1 MNSLDTQI
9 RTRIG
14 FLASHSGSNMQSII
28 DACKSGLL
36 QAEPVVVISNNGN
49 SGALDR
55 AYREG
60 IPAYYISSK
69 NYPDAEAED
78 KAICDVLIK
87 HQVNLIVLA
96 GFMKKIGPVT
106 LDAFRGRILN
116 IHPALLPKHGG
127 KGMYG
132 KFVHEQV
139 LASGDKQTGATVHL
153 VTSDYDRG
161 PILAQKV
168 VPVLEGD
175 TVESLA
181 NRVLEVEHQI
191 YTETIA
197 GIISGAIQLPQS

>member
-1 MNSLDTQI
+1 MNTMDTQF
-9 RTRIG
+9 RARIG

-28 DACKSGLL
+28 DACKSGRL
-36 QAEPVVVISNNGN
+36 QADPVVVISNNGN

-55 AYREG
+55 AYSEG
-60 IPAYYISSK
+60 IPAFYISSK
-69 NYPDAEAED
+69 NYPDAEVED
-78 KAICDVLIK
+78 KAIRDVLIK

-106 LDAFRGRILN
+106 LDEFRGRILN

-139 LASGDKQTGATVHL
+139 LASGDKQTGVTVHL
-153 VTSDYDRG
+153 VTGDYDRG
-161 PILAQKV
+161 PILAQKI

-197 GIISGAIQLPQS
+197 DIISGAIQLPQS

>member
-1 MNSLDTQI
+1 MNTMNTQI

-28 DACKSGLL
+28 DACKSGYL
-36 QAEPVVVISNNGN
+36 QADPVVVISNNGN

-55 AYREG
+55 ANSEG
-60 IPAYYISSK
+60 IPAFYISSK
-69 NYPDAEAED
+69 NYPDADAED
-78 KAICDVLIK
+78 TAIRDVLLK
-87 HQVNLIVLA
+87 YQVNLIVLA
-96 GFMKKIGPVT
+96 GFMKKIGPRT
-106 LDAFRGRILN
+106 LDEFKGRIIN

-139 LASGDKQTGATVHL
+139 LASGDKQTGATVHV
-153 VTSDYDRG
+153 VTGDYDRG

-197 GIISGAIQLPQS
+197 GIISGAILLPES